1 MLEGAPALVDSERL
15 GGGPRG
21 PFSPAIVAVE
31 SVGGWATRATP
42 LAADVVG
49 EGKDV
54 ESEPLLGFIL
64 ESGGAVGGTTVAP
77 SVGEVKG
84 GCTLLPPESEEGED
98 SERSRLE
105 GGGAFLALFTGGS
118 LTTGA
123 GEELLATRESEVA
136 EGFPTKSAAGR
147 SEALTEGC

>member
-49 EGKDV
+49 EGKDI

-64 ESGGAVGGTTVAP
+64 ECGGAVVGTTVAP

-84 GCTLLPPESEEGED
+84 GCTLLPPESEEVD

-136 EGFPTKSAAGR
+136 EGLPTKSAAGR